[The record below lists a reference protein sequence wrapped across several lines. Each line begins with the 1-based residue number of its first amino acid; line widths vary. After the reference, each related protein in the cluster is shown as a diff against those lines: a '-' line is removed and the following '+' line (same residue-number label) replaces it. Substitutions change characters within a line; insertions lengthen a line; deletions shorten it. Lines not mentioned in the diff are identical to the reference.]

1 MNLPRKSGLRL
12 GVAVV
17 SLCVS
22 LAFGQAPA
30 NSSADAAQKSTPAS
44 DPAVAPVPPPPPP
57 PNSYL
62 DFVRAEAARYQA
74 GRMFPKTAGEWE
86 KQKTALH
93 SALTTAWGGFPTK
106 PAPLEP
112 RVLGELRREGYRV
125 EKIVFQTLPGVL
137 MTANAYVPDKP
148 GRHPAVL
155 AVHGHWTGAKQDP
168 VVQARCIGLV
178 KQGFFVLAVDA
189 FGAGERA
196 VGKVLGEYHGDTTA
210 ATLLPVGLPLSGLQV
225 YENLRAVD
233 YLRTRPEVDP
243 ARIGITGASGGGN
256 QTMYAGAWD
265 ARLSAVVPVCSV
277 GNYPA
282 YLGRACCMCEVVPG
296 ALAFADEW
304 AVLGLAAPRGLLV
317 INATQDSP
325 VFSAE
330 AAKVTMEPLQ
340 KLYALTGKPTQVRHA
355 TFESKH
361 DYNQPMREAMYGWMT
376 RHLKGEGDASPLP
389 EPAHTTE
396 NPEDLRCYPGTTRP
410 DDFITIPRF
419 AAAEGRRLIAAWK
432 TETNQRQAA
441 LLKVLGG
448 LPPPVPGPK
457 GEAAPGGARIVSFT
471 SEPGIELKVYQ
482 EIGTRDSAS
491 FVVLVD
497 FETIEQTSAGPL
509 AAAVREAGLGLAIP
523 ELRATGRHAWPSDR
537 VRNSSDHNT
546 AQWGL
551 WLGRPLLGQW
561 AVDVRRAIDG
571 LMLPRGQRVVLVGQ
585 GPAGVVALSVA
596 ALDQRIGGVAT
607 VGSLASYISEVPY
620 QGQRMGLFAPGILR
634 DVGDIAHVAALVA
647 PRRVI
652 IAGGVN
658 GANQPLEAAALE
670 ANYAFTREVYS
681 AAGAAGALVIQHD
694 TSLPAVVE
702 RLAR

>member
-1 MNLPRKSGLRL
+1 MKSPRTRRLRRALTISSLGWLVALGFAATLPEPKN
-12 GVAVV
+12 A
-17 SLCVS
+17 
-22 LAFGQAPA
+22 
-30 NSSADAAQKSTPAS
+30 
-44 DPAVAPVPPPPPP
+44 
-57 PNSYL
+57 YL
-62 DFVRAEAARYQA
+62 DFVRAETARQQV
-74 GRMFPKTAGEWE
+74 GRAFPTSVVEWE
-86 KQKTALH
+86 KQSAALRG
-93 SALTTAWGGFPTK
+93 SLAAAWGEFPATH
-106 PAPLEP
+106 AALEP

-125 EKIVFQTLPGVL
+125 EKLVFQTRPGVW

-155 AVHGHWTGAKQDP
+155 AVHGHWPGAKQDR

-196 VGKVLGEYHGDTTA
+196 VGKALGEYHGDTTA

-225 YENLRAVD
+225 YENMRAVD
-233 YLRTRPEVDP
+233 YLRTRAEVDP

-265 ARLSAVVPVCSV
+265 KRLSAVVPVCSV

-296 ALAFADEW
+296 ALSFADEW

-330 AAKVTMEPLQ
+330 AARVTMEPLE
-340 KLYALTGKPTQVRHA
+340 KLYALAGKPEQVRHA

-376 RHLKGEGDASPLP
+376 RHLKGEGEAAPLP
-389 EPAHTTE
+389 EPAHKTE

-410 DDFITIPRF
+410 DDFVTIPRF
-419 AAAEGRRLIAAWK
+419 AAAEGRRLVATRRAPASAAAWRV
-432 TETNQRQAA
+432 EAREWQAG
-441 LLKVLGG
+441 LLKVLGDT
-448 LPPPVPGPK
+448 PGRGAIRR
-457 GEAAPGGARIVSFT
+457 GEAAPGGARNVPFT
-471 SEPGIELKVYQ
+471 SEPGIELKVYHELGRQ
-482 EIGTRDSAS
+482 NAGTL
-491 FVVLVD
+491 VVLVD
-497 FETIEQTSAGPL
+497 FETIEKTSASPL
-509 AAAVREAGLGLAIP
+509 AAALREVGCGLAIP

-551 WLGRPLLGQW
+551 WIGRPLLGQW
-561 AVDVRRAIDG
+561 ATDVRRAIDG
-571 LMLPRGQRVVLVGQ
+571 LTLPREQRIVLVGQ
-585 GPAGVVALSVA
+585 GPAGMVALSVA
-596 ALDQRIGGVAT
+596 ALDSRISGVAA
-607 VGSLASYISEVPY
+607 VSSLASYISEVPY

-634 DVGDIAHVAALVA
+634 EVGDIAHLAAIIA
-647 PRRVI
+647 PRKVI

-658 GANQPLEAAALE
+658 GANQPLDAAALE
-670 ANYAFTREVYS
+670 ANYAFTRQAY
-681 AAGAAGALVIQHD
+681 AATGAAQALVIQHD
-694 TSLPAVVE
+694 VRPAAVVAQ
-702 RLAR
+702 LAP

>member
-1 MNLPRKSGLRL
+1 MNLPRRSGLRL
-12 GVAVV
+12 GVAIMG
-17 SLCVS
+17 LCVS
-22 LAFGQAPA
+22 TLWGQAPA
-30 NSSADAAQKSTPAS
+30 SPQPPAN
-44 DPAVAPVPPPPPP
+44 A
-57 PNSYL
+57 YL
-62 DFVRAEAARYQA
+62 DFVRAEAARHQA
-74 GRMFPKTAGEWE
+74 GRAFPANVAEWE
-86 KQKTALH
+86 SQAHALRG
-93 SALTTAWGGFPTK
+93 SLAAAWGEFPAAL
-106 PAPLEP
+106 APLEP

-125 EKIVFQTLPGVL
+125 EKLVFQTRPGVW

-155 AVHGHWTGAKQDP
+155 AVHGHWNGAKQDP
-168 VVQARCIGLV
+168 VVQARNIGLV
-178 KQGFFVLAVDA
+178 RQGFFVLAVDA

-196 VGKVLGEYHGDTTA
+196 VGKALGEYHGDTTA

-243 ARIGITGASGGGN
+243 ARIGVTGASGGGN

-296 ALAFADEW
+296 VLAFADEW
-304 AVLGLAAPRGLLV
+304 AVLGLAAPRALLV

-330 AAKVTMEPLQ
+330 AARVTMEPLQ
-340 KLYALTGKPTQVRHA
+340 RLYALIGKSAQVRHA

-389 EPAHTTE
+389 DPAMKTE
-396 NPEDLRCYPGTTRP
+396 DPEALRCYPGNTRP
-410 DDFITIPRF
+410 DDFMTIPRF
-419 AAAEGRRLIAAWK
+419 AAAEGRRLVAAQRAPVSAAAWK
-432 TETNQRQAA
+432 VEARERQAA
-441 LLKVLGG
+441 LLNVLGG
-448 LPPPVPGPK
+448 LPAPVPGAK
-457 GEAAPGGARIVSFT
+457 GEAAPGGARNVSFT
-471 SEPGIELKVYQ
+471 SEPGLALKVYH
-482 EIGTRDSAS
+482 ELGKRDAAPLVILIDFDPIEKTSAS
-491 FVVLVD
+491 
-497 FETIEQTSAGPL
+497 PL
-509 AAAVREAGLGLAIP
+509 ATALRAAGCGLAIP

-561 AVDVRRAIDG
+561 AVDVRRALDA

-585 GPAGVVALSVA
+585 GPAGVLALSVA
-596 ALDQRIGGVAT
+596 ALDSRISGVAT

-620 QGQRMGLFAPGILR
+620 QGQRMGIFAPGILR
-634 DVGDIAHVAALVA
+634 DVGDIAHLAALSA
-647 PRRVI
+647 PRKVL

-658 GANQPLEAAALE
+658 GVNQPLDAAALDE
-670 ANYAFTREVYS
+670 QYAFTREVY
-681 AAGAAGALVIQHD
+681 AATGAARSLLIQEE
-694 TSLPAVVE
+694 TTPEAVAAFIG
-702 RLAR
+702 R